1 ELRRLPTRLEA
12 FHRNYTY
19 VAQALRDLPIA
30 IRQPVAP
37 DAFLGESLI
46 FRVPDADWFARA
58 LCAEG
63 VDARNLGSARDVN
76 VRAFWNWRF
85 LLGPPAVAPIHGRPP
100 PPAPVLPPPT

>member
-76 VRAFWNWRF
+76 VRAFWNWR
-85 LLGPPAVAPIHGRPP
+85 LLVARQEALRLQAVTPPNA
-100 PPAPVLPPPT
+100 PAP